1 MAVNVW
7 KNGCFSIP
15 FLGLSHDHPT
25 VTTVA
30 AGFTLEIGVRL
41 VRNAISQH
49 CPGGFASDHKSRAGH
64 LFLLVRSRSPN
75 GLYLQML
82 LAPARE
88 CSPGKKGRH
97 IVLAASILLP
107 DSQLWIDVD
116 SASTCLYERVSAIPF
131 LGIIVLQLFDIHAFC
146 WEEYKEIMEHAGK
159 TCIFLHV
166 DSSRPWQL
174 IALSVWRNAMPGS
187 FASSSERSKLY
198 EWTRTLHD
206 RVATIV
212 PYN

>member
-15 FLGLSHDHPT
+15 FVGLSHDHPT

-30 AGFTLEIGVRL
+30 VGFTLEIGVRL

-49 CPGGFASDHKSRAGH
+49 CLGGFCEWSQVQG
-64 LFLLVRSRSPN
+64 RSPVFV
-75 GLYLQML
+75 GKVKVTQPLYLQML
-82 LAPARE
+82 LAPDRGILVWG
-88 CSPGKKGRH
+88 SPDY
-97 IVLAASILLP
+97 LYSLYLLLL

-116 SASTCLYERVSAIPF
+116 SARACLYKSDSISWYYRFAVI
-131 LGIIVLQLFDIHAFC
+131 
-146 WEEYKEIMEHAGK
+146 WY
-159 TCIFLHV
+159 TCILFKDRTSRKDMAFLLHV

-174 IALSVWRNAMPGS
+174 IALSVWWNAMPGS

-212 PYN
+212 TYNQVVVSNI